1 MTGYLL
7 RGRGLIAAAGAGFFS
22 LIAVGAAYA
31 ADAADATST
40 APAPKST
47 TAPEGLDE
55 IVVTAQRRE
64 ERIDKV
70 PQAVQAISGPELT
83 REGVENIAQ
92 TIALIPSATTA
103 STIGPGA
110 TVYQIRGVA
119 SGETDG
125 DATVGYYLDNFAFS
139 MPGRP
144 YAPVADFYDMNRVE
158 VLRGP
163 SGTLYGLGSLGGTI
177 KVLTNDPALDK
188 YEGSVRVT
196 GGQTANAYG
205 DYSGDMMF
213 NAPLVDD
220 VLAVRGV
227 LSYKHQSGY
236 AYIIPSEEKNGNPV
250 DSMTARIKVLAK
262 PTDALTVEVS
272 YWHQFTHTKYS
283 DRITYP
289 DNPTY
294 GGPAVDQTFGVA
306 PSNYDL
312 GTLDLAYNFG
322 FATLQSTSGYLDNT
336 VISNNGG
343 FIPGIGNFTSFWPL
357 ETKEFN
363 EDLRLVSNG
372 TGALRWI
379 GGLFFE
385 NADTIGGQSVALPD
399 YSLPGLGD
407 DSGYATTNNNKTISE
422 SGAVYGEGTY
432 TVFNG
437 LLDLTAGGRYYRE
450 NRTFNQ
456 NSAFIVF
463 YPDAP
468 NAVTP
473 TINSTKVIEHTFNP
487 HFNVSVH
494 PTDDGIVFV
503 DVAKGFRS
511 GAITSS
517 AIIEGAN
524 AALGTH
530 FTSASSPDTLWNYE
544 LGTKWSFFDSLVKV
558 EAIGYIFDWKDAQIE
573 LSPTLQTVV
582 VPAGNVRGRG
592 ADLSLDWRL
601 WNTGF
606 VTKLSGNINQTTL
619 SSVPVEISTGLP
631 QIADGHQLPGTAKS
645 SFTFLENYTHAL
657 SFPGDWDFYADL
669 RYSARA
675 RQQSVFTGGAYA
687 PYVGLASTR
696 FGISNKHYDFAVYGD
711 NLTDSR
717 GPLDT
722 TGGQYQIPYPRVIGL
737 SFEAKL

>member
-1 MTGYLL
+1 MATDSFSGRALGMIGGVSASLLMTGNVAL
-7 RGRGLIAAAGAGFFS
+7 AT
-22 LIAVGAAYA
+22 
-31 ADAADATST
+31 DATATEPVATST
-40 APAPKST
+40 PST
-47 TAPEGLDE
+47 IDE

-70 PQAVQAISGPELT
+70 PQAVQAITGIELT
-83 REGVENIAQ
+83 RAGVDNISES
-92 TIALIPSATTA
+92 IALIPSATTE

-110 TVYQIRGVA
+110 TAYQIRGVA

-177 KVLTNDPALDK
+177 KVLTNDPNLNK
-188 YEGSVRVT
+188 VEGSVRLT

-213 NAPLVDD
+213 NAPIIDD
-220 VLAVRGV
+220 TLAVRGV
-227 LSYKHQSGY
+227 LSYRHMSGY
-236 AYIIPSEEKNGNPV
+236 AYIIPAEEKNGNPV

-262 PTDALTVEVS
+262 PTEALRIQLS
-272 YWHQFTHTKYS
+272 YWHQFTHTDFS
-283 DRITYP
+283 DRITYA
-289 DNPTY
+289 DNPQY
-294 GGPAVDQTFGVA
+294 GGPAVDQTFGIA

-312 GTLDLAYNFG
+312 GVIDVSYDFG

-343 FIPGIGNFTSFWPL
+343 FIPGIGNFTSIWPL
-357 ETKEFN
+357 ESKSFN
-363 EDLRLVSNG
+363 EDMRLVSNG
-372 TGALRWI
+372 QGNLRWI
-379 GGLFFE
+379 GGLFFQ
-385 NADTIGGQSVALPD
+385 NADTVGGQTVSLPN

-407 DSGYATTNNNKTISE
+407 DTGYATTNDNKTISE

-432 TVFNG
+432 TMMNG
-437 LLDLTAGGRYYRE
+437 FLDLTAGGRYYRE
-450 NRTFNQ
+450 NRTFDQ
-456 NSAFIVF
+456 NSSFIVY
-463 YPDAP
+463 YPDMP
-468 NAVTP
+468 NSVTP
-473 TINSTKVIEHTFNP
+473 TVGSTKVIEHTFNP

-494 PTDDGIVFV
+494 PTDDGIVFL

-511 GAITSS
+511 GAITST

-530 FTSASSPDTLWNYE
+530 FSSTSDPDTLWNYE
-544 LGTKWSFFDSLVKV
+544 AGTKWSFFDGIVRA
-558 EAIGYIFDWKDAQIE
+558 EAIAYIFDWKNAQIE

-592 ADLSLDWRL
+592 GDVALDWRL
-601 WNTGF
+601 WDTGLTLRF
-606 VTKLSGNINQTTL
+606 TGNLNQTTL
-619 SSVPVEISTGLP
+619 SSVPVEIATGLP
-631 QIADGHQLPGTAKS
+631 QIHDGAQLPGTAKH
-645 SFTFLENYTHAL
+645 TAAL
-657 SFPGDWDFYADL
+657 AAGYVHSLPYFRGDWEFRGNA
-669 RYSARA
+669 RYSLRGP
-675 RQQSVFTGGAYA
+675 QQSVFTGGAYA
-687 PYVGLASTR
+687 PSVGLSSVR
-696 FGISNKHYDFAVYGD
+696 FGVGNARYDIAVYGD
-711 NLTDSR
+711 NLSDTR
-717 GPLDT
+717 GPLDRP
-722 TGGQYQIPYPRVIGL
+722 GGQYEIPYPRVVGL